1 MEKYHVLEV
10 IGEGS
15 FGRVYKGRRKYSAQ
29 VVALKFIPKV
39 GRSQKEL
46 TNLQREIEIMRGL
59 HHPNIV
65 QMLDSFETDKEVVV
79 VTDYAEGEL
88 FQILEDDGNLPE
100 KQVQDIASQLVSA
113 LYYLHSHRILH
124 RDMKPQN
131 ILLGKE
137 GVIKLCDF
145 GFARAMSIHTMV
157 LTSIKGTPLYMS
169 PELVEEKPYDHT
181 ADLWSVG
188 CILYELYVG
197 TPPFYTNS
205 IFQLVSL
212 IIKDPIK
219 WPKNMSPHFKNF
231 LQGLLMK
238 DPRQRLSWPELLY
251 HPFIAGLVA
260 VIDDTAEQGIENP
273 FTSKLPPE
281 LQALKEQQTHSL
293 APHSGQSKILKKARQ
308 KMAQEARKK
317 ELAKNKTLSKG
328 ESTKRAQGHPH
339 KSHLSQTST
348 KEGKTTANTGEQRHP
363 SLDEKGTEWEQ
374 REPSPTPR
382 ENRITQDYEKE
393 FLDMRSESDKVE
405 TRGRRSIDAVDLETE
420 DLDSD
425 EEWQHLMDAT
435 DPEHVQLNAP
445 LSLLRD
451 TTFVQ
456 RIHAR
461 LRDSGQQ
468 VLEGM
473 LEGASH
479 LRPALRVIGNLLGTR
494 CDSELLCTFCGD
506 IGLPQFLMQ
515 LVGSILDSFSTK
527 QPWCVTLLTD
537 LITVM
542 SAYFVSDFNQE
553 RGGKKQS
560 FQAFHSSASQ
570 FLVLLP
576 TLLAQPTDQEFKLRE
591 QSLKCFNCLCESM
604 DVACPSISIPFY
616 NSMFEDHRL
625 LLDALCHGA
634 SNEQPALKVSQKE
647 AKSTQDRNE
656 CLAAAFTAAVATSC
670 GIPGGHDTCHKAKK
684 QISQQ
689 IAEKL
694 TAEGNQLL
702 PRLLA
707 RLEHPAF
714 YLTVLKLLYACC
726 HVSQNL
732 CYLVATQEVLSSLV
746 NHLQGKVPLAKQAQV
761 QAAEASLRLLSL
773 LLLQLQSLPPQS
785 DTVLKE
791 TTALFNHVAAT
802 SVLSAAGLLLT
813 HFNQYGAAVKLRRDE
828 ALAAIATA
836 LTEPAQLYL
845 PPPME
850 AGFYDGLILLLL
862 QLLSQED
869 AAVVREFA
877 RSDLWSILWH
887 RFAMV
892 LCLTNGAPE
901 MEGETPRIGQHLPE
915 PEWNLISPQGTLFF
929 LSLVLHI
936 FQREPYQCLL
946 QLAQSN
952 GVIMATLNKLL
963 DLDYLENLAQTQMR
977 EDGDPELVSAVVLQV
992 CQLFCFPFALDI
1004 QPETLDLIVTGLRV
1018 SEIPAQLLQVCIHYL
1033 PFLDTELPLSLL
1045 SHLVLTD
1052 ERVIEQVMKMAA
1064 SEHAIAFLSAIL
1076 LSDQVALIVDLL
1088 SLLTHVA
1095 RAGTTHLP
1103 FLQQFL
1109 CGSEA
1114 APQPLSRLLCHR
1126 EPLVRA
1132 RACSFVGNLL
1142 RHGQDFPQVMQG
1154 QVGLLE
1160 CLLQHLSDED
1170 EHVRRS
1176 ASFAVGNAAYHAG
1189 LFMQPLSKAVPWVV
1203 RLLGDPVAKTRC
1215 NAASAL
1221 GNLGRQSVELGNLLI
1236 QSRAPDLLLDM
1247 ACHDSQSAVQEAAL
1261 IALRS
1266 IGQQPRIHQVLVSL
1280 RASEKLEMLSHHE
1293 SRAPAFSSPPPS
1305 STEHCKKLIHLLQ
1318 PTYSA

>member
-46 TNLQREIEIMRGL
+46 KNLQREIEIMRGL

-100 KQVQDIASQLVSA
+100 EQVRDIASQLVSA

-131 ILLGKE
+131 ILLGKG

-219 WPKNMSPHFKNF
+219 WSKNMSPHFKNF

-251 HPFIAGLVA
+251 HPFIAGLVT
-260 VIDDTAEQGIENP
+260 VIDDTVEQGIANP

-293 APHSGQSKILKKARQ
+293 APHSGQSKILRKARQ

-317 ELAKNKTLSKG
+317 ELVKNKTLSKG
-328 ESTKRAQGHPH
+328 ESTKGAQGHLH
-339 KSHLSQTST
+339 KSHLGQIST
-348 KEGKTTANTGEQRHP
+348 KQGKTTANTGEQRDP
-363 SLDEKGTEWEQ
+363 SLDETRTEWEQ

-393 FLDMRSESDKVE
+393 FLEVRPESGKVK
-405 TRGRRSIDAVDLETE
+405 TRGRRSIDTVDLETE
-420 DLDSD
+420 ELDSD

-435 DPEHVQLNAP
+435 DPAHVQLNVP
-445 LSLLRD
+445 LSLLGD
-451 TTFVQ
+451 ITFVQ
-456 RIHAR
+456 RICAR
-461 LRDSGQQ
+461 LRASGQQ

-473 LEGASH
+473 LEGASK

-494 CDSELLCTFCGD
+494 CDSELLYTFCSD
-506 IGLPQFLMQ
+506 IGLPHFLMQ
-515 LVGSILDSFSTK
+515 LAGSISESFNVK
-527 QPWCVTLLTD
+527 QPWYVTLLID
-537 LITVM
+537 LIAVM
-542 SAYFVSDFNQE
+542 SAYFVSDFNRE
-553 RGGKKQS
+553 RGGKTQS
-560 FQAFHSSASQ
+560 LQAFHSSASQ
-570 FLVLLP
+570 FLALLP
-576 TLLAQPTDQEFKLRE
+576 KLLTQPTDQEFRLQE
-591 QSLKCFNCLCESM
+591 QSLKCFTCLCESM
-604 DVACPSISIPFY
+604 DVACPSVSIPFY
-616 NSMFEDHRL
+616 NSLFEDHRL

-634 SNEQPALKVSQKE
+634 SFEQPALKGSPKE
-647 AKSTQDRNE
+647 AKSAQGQNE
-656 CLAAAFTAAVATSC
+656 CLAAAFTTALAASC

-684 QISQQ
+684 QISQR

-694 TAEGNQLL
+694 TEEGSQLL
-702 PRLLA
+702 PRLFA

-714 YLTVLKLLYACC
+714 YFTGLKVLYACC

-732 CYLVATQEVLSSLV
+732 CYLVATQEVLSSLI
-746 NHLQGKVPLAKQAQV
+746 NHLQGKVPLDKQAQV
-761 QAAEASLRLLSL
+761 QAYEASLRLLSL

-791 TTALFNHVAAT
+791 TTELFNHVAAT

-813 HFNQYGAAVKLRRDE
+813 LLSQYGAAMKLRRDE
-828 ALAAIATA
+828 AFAAIATA
-836 LTEPAQLYL
+836 LTEPAQPFLT
-845 PPPME
+845 PPME

-869 AAVVREFA
+869 AAVVREFTG
-877 RSDLWSILWH
+877 SDLWSIVWH

-892 LCLTNGAPE
+892 LHLTNGAPV
-901 MEGETPRIGQHLPE
+901 MEGETPRVGQHVPE
-915 PEWNLISPQGTLFF
+915 PEWDLISPQGTSLF

-936 FQREPYQCLL
+936 FQREPHQCLL
-946 QLAQSN
+946 QLAQPN

-963 DLDYLENLAQTQMR
+963 SLDYLENLAQMQMR
-977 EDGDPELVSAVVLQV
+977 ENGDPELVSAVVLQV

-1004 QPETLDLIVTGLRV
+1004 HPETLELILTGLRD
-1018 SEIPAQLLQVCIHYL
+1018 SEIPAQLLQVCVHCL

-1045 SHLVLTD
+1045 CHLVLTD
-1052 ERVIEQVMKMAA
+1052 ERVIEQVMRMAA
-1064 SEHAIAFLSAIL
+1064 SEHAIDFLSSIL

-1088 SLLTHVA
+1088 SLLTHAA
-1095 RAGTTHLP
+1095 RAGATHLP

-1109 CGSEA
+1109 CGSD
-1114 APQPLSRLLCHR
+1114 PQPLSRLLCHK
-1126 EPLVRA
+1126 EHLVRA
-1132 RACSFVGNLL
+1132 RACSLVGNILC
-1142 RHGQDFPQVMQG
+1142 HGHDFPQVLQG

-1160 CLLQHLSDED
+1160 CLLQRLSDED

-1189 LFMQPLSKAVPWVV
+1189 PFMQPLTKAVPWVV

-1247 ACHDSQSAVQEAAL
+1247 ACHDSQPAVQEAAL

-1266 IGQQPRIHQVLVSL
+1266 LGQHPRIHQVLVSL
-1280 RASEKLEMLSHHE
+1280 KASEKLEMLSHKE
-1293 SRAPAFSSPPPS
+1293 SQASAFSSRPS
-1305 STEHCKKLIHLLQ
+1305 STKHCKKLIHLLQ
-1318 PTYSA
+1318 PT

>member
-46 TNLQREIEIMRGL
+46 KNLQREIEIMRGL

-100 KQVQDIASQLVSA
+100 EQVQDIASQLVSA

-131 ILLGKE
+131 ILLGKG
-137 GVIKLCDF
+137 GVVKLCDF

-251 HPFIAGLVA
+251 HPFIAGLVT
-260 VIDDTAEQGIENP
+260 VIDDTAEQGIANP

-293 APHSGQSKILKKARQ
+293 APHSGQSKILRKARQ
-308 KMAQEARKK
+308 KMAQEAQKK
-317 ELAKNKTLSKG
+317 ELVKNKTLSKG
-328 ESTKRAQGHPH
+328 ESIKGSQGHPH

-348 KEGKTTANTGEQRHP
+348 KEGKTAASTREQRHP
-363 SLDEKGTEWEQ
+363 SLDEEGTEWEQ
-374 REPSPTPR
+374 KEPSPTPR
-382 ENRITQDYEKE
+382 ENLITQDYEKE
-393 FLDMRSESDKVE
+393 FLDIRPEIGKVE
-405 TRGRRSIDAVDLETE
+405 TQGSRSIDTVELETE
-420 DLDSD
+420 ELDSD

-435 DPEHVQLNAP
+435 DPAHVQLNAP

-473 LEGASH
+473 FEGTSH
-479 LRPALRVIGNLLGTR
+479 LRPALRVIGNLLGTH
-494 CDSELLCTFCGD
+494 CDSELLYNFCSV
-506 IGLPQFLMQ
+506 IRLPHFLMQ
-515 LVGSILDSFSTK
+515 LVGSILENFNIK
-527 QPWCVTLLTD
+527 QQPWYVTLLID
-537 LITVM
+537 LIAVM
-542 SAYFVSDFNQE
+542 SAYFVSDFNREQD
-553 RGGKKQS
+553 GKKQS

-570 FLVLLP
+570 FLALLP
-576 TLLAQPTDQEFKLRE
+576 TLMALPTDQEFRLRE
-591 QSLKCFNCLCESM
+591 QSLMCFTCLCESM
-604 DVACPSISIPFY
+604 DVACPSVSTPFY
-616 NSMFEDHRL
+616 NSLFEDHGL
-625 LLDALCHGA
+625 LLDVLCHGA
-634 SNEQPALKVSQKE
+634 SGRTLKEPPKE
-647 AKSTQDRNE
+647 AKSVQDWNE
-656 CLAAAFTAAVATSC
+656 CLVAAYAAALAASC
-670 GIPGGHDTCHKAKK
+670 GIPGGHGTCHKAKK

-694 TAEGNQLL
+694 TEEGNQLL
-702 PRLLA
+702 PRLFA

-714 YLTVLKLLYACC
+714 HLTGLKLLYACC

-732 CYLVATQEVLSSLV
+732 CCLVATQEVLSSLIS
-746 NHLQGKVPLAKQAQV
+746 HLQGKVPLAEQAQV
-761 QAAEASLRLLSL
+761 QAAEASLRLLSV

-785 DTVLKE
+785 DAVLKE
-791 TTALFNHVAAT
+791 TTELFNHVAAA

-813 HFNQYGAAVKLRRDE
+813 HFSQYGAAVKLRRDK
-828 ALAAIATA
+828 AFAGIATA
-836 LTEPAQLYL
+836 LTEPAQLCL

-869 AAVVREFA
+869 ASVVREFTG
-877 RSDLWSILWH
+877 SDLWNIVWH

-892 LCLTNGAPE
+892 LRLTKGAPV
-901 MEGETPRIGQHLPE
+901 MESETPRAGQRVPE
-915 PEWNLISPQGTLFF
+915 PEWNLISPQGTLLF

-936 FQREPYQCLL
+936 FQREPHQCLL
-946 QLAQSN
+946 QLAQPN
-952 GVIMATLNKLL
+952 GVIMATLSKLL
-963 DLDYLENLAQTQMR
+963 SLDYLENLAQTQMR
-977 EDGDPELVSAVVLQV
+977 DDGDPELVSAVVLQV

-1004 QPETLDLIVTGLRV
+1004 HPETLELIMTGLRD
-1018 SEIPAQLLQVCIHYL
+1018 SEIPAQLLPVCIHYL

-1045 SHLVLTD
+1045 CHLVLTD
-1052 ERVIEQVMKMAA
+1052 ERLIEQVMRMAA
-1064 SEHAIAFLSAIL
+1064 SEHAVAFLSAVL

-1088 SLLTHVA
+1088 SWLTHVA
-1095 RAGTTHLP
+1095 RAGATHLP

-1109 CGSEA
+1109 CGCDT

-1126 EPLVRA
+1126 EHLVRA
-1132 RACSFVGNLL
+1132 RACSLVGNLL
-1142 RHGQDFPQVMQG
+1142 RHGQDFPQVLQG
-1154 QVGLLE
+1154 QAGLLE
-1160 CLLQHLSDED
+1160 CLLQCLSDED

-1189 LFMQPLSKAVPWVV
+1189 LFLQALSKAVPGVV

-1221 GNLGRQSVELGNLLI
+1221 GNLGRQSVELGDLLI
-1236 QSRAPDLLLDM
+1236 QSRAPDLLLDV
-1247 ACHDSQSAVQEAAL
+1247 ACHDSQPAVQKAAL

-1266 IGQQPRIHQVLVSL
+1266 IGQQPRIHEVLVSL
-1280 RASEKLEMLSHHE
+1280 RASEKLEVLSYDE
-1293 SRAPAFSSPPPS
+1293 SQATAFSSCLPS
-1305 STEHCKKLIHLLQ
+1305 SSKHCKELIHLLQ

>member
-1 MEKYHVLEV
+1 MERYHVLEV

-46 TNLQREIEIMRGL
+46 KNLQREIEIMREL

-100 KQVQDIASQLVSA
+100 EQVQDIASQLVSA

-131 ILLGKE
+131 ILLGKG

-145 GFARAMSIHTMV
+145 GFARAMSIQTMV

-212 IIKDPIK
+212 IVKDPIK
-219 WPKNMSPHFKNF
+219 WPKTMSSHFKSF

-251 HPFIAGLVA
+251 HPFIAGRVT
-260 VIDDTAEQGIENP
+260 VIDDTTEQGIANP

-293 APHSGQSKILKKARQ
+293 APHSGQSKILRKARQ
-308 KMAQEARKK
+308 KMAQEAQEK
-317 ELAKNKTLSKG
+317 ELLKYKIPSKG
-328 ESTKRAQGHPH
+328 KNTKGAQSHPH
-339 KSHLSQTST
+339 KSHLGQTST
-348 KEGKTTANTGEQRHP
+348 REGRTATNTGEQMN
-363 SLDEKGTEWEQ
+363 EKETEWEQ
-374 REPSPTPR
+374 REPSLTPR
-382 ENRITQDYEKE
+382 ENQITQAYEKE
-393 FLDMRSESDKVE
+393 FLDVRPESGRLE
-405 TRGRRSIDAVDLETE
+405 LRGRRSIDTVDLETE
-420 DLDSD
+420 ELDSD

-435 DPEHVQLNAP
+435 DPSHVQLSAP
-445 LSLLRD
+445 LSLLGD
-451 TTFVQ
+451 PTFVQ

-461 LRDSGQQ
+461 LKDSSQQ

-494 CDSELLCTFCGD
+494 CDSELLYTFCSD
-506 IGLPQFLMQ
+506 IELAHFLVQ
-515 LVGSILDSFSTK
+515 LMESILGNFNIIP
-527 QPWCVTLLTD
+527 QPWYVTLLTD

-542 SAYFVSDFNQE
+542 SVYFASDFNRE
-553 RGGKKQS
+553 PGGKKQS
-560 FQAFHSSASQ
+560 FQAFQSSASH
-570 FLVLLP
+570 FLALLP
-576 TLLAQPTDQEFKLRE
+576 TLLVQPTDQEVRLQD
-591 QSLKCFNCLCESM
+591 QSLKCFTCLCESM
-604 DVACPSISIPFY
+604 DVVCPSISIPFY
-616 NSMFEDHRL
+616 TSLFEDHRL
-625 LLDALCHGA
+625 LLDALCCGA
-634 SNEQPALKVSQKE
+634 SFEQPVQKVSPKE
-647 AKSTQDRNE
+647 AKSVQERNE
-656 CLAAAFTAAVATSC
+656 CLAAAFTTAVAASC
-670 GIPGGHDTCHKAKK
+670 GIPGGHTTCHKAKK

-694 TAEGNQLL
+694 TDENNQLL
-702 PRLLA
+702 PRLVA

-714 YLTVLKLLYACC
+714 SLSTLKLLYACC

-732 CYLVATQEVLSSLV
+732 CHYIATEEVLNSLIS
-746 NHLQGKVPLAKQAQV
+746 HLHGKIPLAELAQV

-785 DTVLKE
+785 DDVLKAATE
-791 TTALFNHVAAT
+791 LFNHIAAT
-802 SVLSAAGLLLT
+802 SILGAAGLLLT
-813 HFNQYGAAVKLRRDE
+813 HLSQYGAAVKLSREE
-828 ALAAIATA
+828 AFAAITTA
-836 LTEPAQLYL
+836 LTEPTELYL

-850 AGFYDGLILLLL
+850 TGFYDGLILLLL

-869 AAVVREFA
+869 AAVVREFIGL
-877 RSDLWSILWH
+877 DLWSIVWH
-887 RFAMV
+887 RIATV
-892 LCLTNGAPE
+892 LHLTHEEPV
-901 MEGETPRIGQHLPE
+901 MESETPKVDQDAPE
-915 PEWNLISPQGTLFF
+915 PEWNLISPQGTLIF
-929 LSLVLHI
+929 LHFVLHI
-936 FQREPYQCLL
+936 FQCEPHQCLV
-946 QLAQSN
+946 QLAQPN

-963 DLDYLENLAQTQMR
+963 GLDYLECLAQTQLQ

-1004 QPETLDLIVTGLRV
+1004 HPETLELIMTGVRDF
-1018 SEIPAQLLQVCIHYL
+1018 EIPAQLLQVCIHYL
-1033 PFLDTELPLSLL
+1033 PFVETELPLSLL
-1045 SHLVLTD
+1045 CHLVVAD
-1052 ERVIEQVMKMAA
+1052 ERVIEQVMRIAA

-1076 LSDQVALIVDLL
+1076 LSDQVALIADLL

-1095 RAGTTHLP
+1095 RAGATYLP
-1103 FLQQFL
+1103 LLQQL
-1109 CGSEA
+1109 LSGSNIS
-1114 APQPLSRLLCHR
+1114 PQPLSCLLCHQ
-1126 EPLVRA
+1126 EQLVRA
-1132 RACSFVGNLL
+1132 RACSLVGNLL
-1142 RHGQDFPQVMQG
+1142 RHRQDFRQVLWD

-1160 CLLQHLSDED
+1160 CLLQRLLDED
-1170 EHVRRS
+1170 EYVRCS

-1189 LFMQPLSKAVPWVV
+1189 PFMQSLSKAVPWIV

-1215 NAASAL
+1215 NAAAAL
-1221 GNLGRQSVELGNLLI
+1221 GNLSRQSELGNLLI

-1247 ACHDSQSAVQEAAL
+1247 ACHDSQPAVQKASL

-1266 IGQQPRIHQVLVSL
+1266 IGQQPKIHQVLVSL
-1280 RASEKLEMLSHHE
+1280 RASEKLEALSHNE
-1293 SRAPAFSSPPPS
+1293 SQATAFSSPPPS
-1305 STEHCKKLIHLLQ
+1305 RRHCKKLIHLLQ
-1318 PTYSA
+1318 PTHTVSQK